1 MGCRISATPAH
12 GRMKVTI
19 GSVVARCAI
28 GGILIQWG
36 RVKPRSIEDARPRYA
51 NQTGHRAVR
60 RCSSVHSPSPR
71 VRFVPAFCTRR
82 STPTSAHST
91 RTPIGFPTMRS
102 RASLLRGC
110 GTLPV
115 GNGSRRTTSR
125 SCAPRARWATGIAP
139 RRRNPGEQRAVEPR
153 DRGSPVPQHS
163 HHRVPPAQGLHQAER
178 DLAHTAHGGAV
189 AVGSGQG
196 DVRSVVPSASRRPS
210 RRAHSANEVAGLP
223 RTRCTPS
230 LR

>member
-71 VRFVPAFCTRR
+71 LRFAPAFCTRR
-82 STPTSAHST
+82 STRTSAHST

-125 SCAPRARWATGIAP
+125 SCAPRARWATGIGP
-139 RRRNPGEQRAVEPR
+139 RRRNRTPTLDLTAQEEQVAHLARSGLSNPEIAGRLFLSTRTIEYHLHKVFTKLSVTSRTQLTGALSRWGQVRA
-153 DRGSPVPQHS
+153 
-163 HHRVPPAQGLHQAER
+163 
-178 DLAHTAHGGAV
+178 T
-189 AVGSGQG
+189 
-196 DVRSVVPSASRRPS
+196 
-210 RRAHSANEVAGLP
+210 
-223 RTRCTPS
+223 
-230 LR
+230 